1 MLNELINDLRAPSGE
16 KAVLD
21 TLENTLRP
29 YVTDCRR
36 DGFGNLILTKK
47 GKSAHTGKLAFTVSV
62 DLPGF
67 IVHFIEENGLARVTA
82 LGKSDLLSCAY
93 AGLRF
98 DNGAKGILVP
108 EKGTEPGSLTLAKMA
123 VDFGTSSRAETEK
136 LISLGSTATLLA
148 GAEQIGENLVR
159 GFGCGSA
166 ECIALAADLAK
177 EAVSEQYDLYFI
189 FTIQSNLRGRGAK
202 TATYD
207 IAPDIAVGIRS
218 CPANDVPGA
227 DKTCGG
233 KLGGSFCLA
242 LRNGKATAD
251 EETTEKLK
259 SAAARAGVPCHS
271 FLSDEGGEDVGVIA
285 SVGAGTKTACVCL
298 PVRYAGTQAETV
310 DLRDAESAKKA
321 LLEFIRG

>member
-1 MLNELINDLRAPSGE
+1 MLNEIINRLRASSGE
-16 KAVLD
+16 KAALD
-21 TLENTLRP
+21 YLENTLRP

-47 GKSAHTGKLAFTVSV
+47 GKSAHTGKLAFAVSV

-82 LGKSDLLSCAY
+82 LGKCELLSCAY
-93 AGLRF
+93 AWLRF
-98 DNGAKGILVP
+98 DNGVRGVLVP
-108 EKGTEPGSLTLAKMA
+108 EKGAEPGALTLAKMA

-136 LISLGSTATLLA
+136 LISLGSTATLAA
-148 GAEQIGENLVR
+148 GGEPVGENLVR

-166 ECIALAADLAK
+166 ECTALAAGLAK
-177 EAVSEQYDLYFI
+177 EAASEQYDLYFV

-207 IAPDIAVGIRS
+207 IAPDTVVGIRT
-218 CPANDVPGA
+218 CCANDVPGA

-251 EETTEKLK
+251 EDTTEKLK
-259 SAAARAGVPCHS
+259 SAASRAGVPCHV
-271 FLSDEGGEDVGVIA
+271 FLSDEGGEDVGTIA
-285 SVGAGTKTACVCL
+285 SVGAGTRTACVCL

-310 DLRDAESAKKA
+310 DLRDMESAKKA
-321 LLEFIRG
+321 LFEFIRG